1 MRNQAATN
9 ERDVGGTMFCS
20 KCGANVPEGAAFCA
34 ACGQPVPGFSIGQ
47 PNPVAAS
54 DAVANSGAAA
64 IPAASYAPPPA
75 PTWQAPAAIPPPPTV
90 GYAGFWL
97 RLVAFIIDFI
107 VIYAVRAIIFK
118 PFGID
123 AGMHGMFH
131 GRQPR
136 DFAEIA
142 PMLGMIIRIAL
153 ISSIMQWLYFALM
166 ESSVWQ
172 ATLGKK
178 ALGLS
183 VTDLAGRRIGFGRAT
198 GRYFA
203 KILSS
208 LTLFIGYLMAG
219 FTEKKQALHDMI
231 AGTLVLRKL

>member
-1 MRNQAATN
+1 
-9 ERDVGGTMFCS
+9 MFCS
-20 KCGANVPEGAAFCA
+20 KCGASVPEGAAFCA

-64 IPAASYAPPPA
+64 IPAASYAPPPT
-75 PTWQAPAAIPPPPTV
+75 PTWQAPAGIPPPPTV

-97 RLVAFIIDFI
+97 RFVAFIIDFI

-142 PMLGMIIRIAL
+142 PMLGMIIRIAI

-183 VTDLAGRRIGFGRAT
+183 VTDLEGRRIGFGRAT